1 MANATSME
9 WATIDDQGLPN
20 RTQMFVAYNGSVLT
34 IDGLIGA
41 WLAYGGLIDPCIDG
55 QITGGQITIPLNP
68 NGAWKTTPVSP
79 GNNSNQI
86 MTMNFNNIA
95 NQYATPI
102 ILPSYKESILT
113 GDRPNIGADPLL
125 ALITAINAGTVNVF
139 PNSNNLNDLVS
150 LRNAFLGTRKLK
162 KTKALTIV
170 TP

>member
-20 RTQMFVAYNGSVLT
+20 RTQMFVAYNGAVLT
-34 IDGLIGA
+34 IDALIGA

-55 QITGGQITIPLNP
+55 KITGGQITIPLNP
-68 NGAWKTTPVSP
+68 NGAWKAVPVSP

-86 MTMNFNNIA
+86 MTMNFNNVA

-102 ILPSYKESILT
+102 ILPSYKESTLT
-113 GDRPNIGADPLL
+113 GDRPNILADPLL